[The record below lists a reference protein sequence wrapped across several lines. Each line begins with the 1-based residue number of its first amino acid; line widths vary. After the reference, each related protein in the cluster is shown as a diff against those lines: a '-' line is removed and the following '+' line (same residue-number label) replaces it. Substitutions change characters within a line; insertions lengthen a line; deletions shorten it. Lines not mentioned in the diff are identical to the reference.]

1 MTSKLRLRAV
11 LDRNRG
17 LAAAVLLACVLLGGW
32 LTYGAYAAPGT
43 HLEERP
49 ESEWTLSGSLSHGAT
64 VTDVANGTAFDP
76 GERVSN
82 RSVYFERV
90 MPVLRGNLSLAA
102 TGTDAPVEVRINRSV
117 AVRSVDAGGPGERS
131 TVYWENRTA
140 LGTTRATLAP
150 GERLRLPYRVNVTRA
165 LQRAE
170 NVSKRIDSPGQPRV
184 VVAMTAVAT
193 RQAEDARPRQLRLRL
208 SVDDDGGVYRVR
220 TEPASQTFTETRT
233 VSVTNEPGPLREA
246 GGPLLLV
253 GGIAGLAGLG
263 ALTVLGRLGLTD
275 RERAWL
281 DYRTHRADYD
291 EWVTTVRLPPEAERL
306 PAGEAPTLADLV
318 DVAID
323 TDSAVLESPA
333 GDVYH
338 VIDDGYRYTFEPP
351 ADPAGSGADDG
362 SPDADPLDADAT
374 PLDADTDANG
384 DPADG
389 DGADL
394 PTRLGALLGAEDG
407 ERPEES
413 TIADDGD
420 REP

>member
-17 LAAAVLLACVLLGGW
+17 FAVAALLACLLLGGW

-64 VTDVANGTAFDP
+64 VTGAANGTAFDP

-82 RSVYFERV
+82 RSVYFERL
-90 MPVLRGNLSLAA
+90 MPVLQGNLSLSA
-102 TGTDAPVEVRINRSV
+102 TGTDVPVDVRINRSV
-117 AVRSVDAGGPGERS
+117 TVRSVDAGGPAERS

-140 LGTTRATLAP
+140 LGATRVTLAP
-150 GERLRLPYRVNVTRA
+150 GERLRLPFRTNVTRA

-170 NVSKRIDSPGQPRV
+170 NVSERLDSPGQPRV
-184 VVAMTAVAT
+184 VVATTAVAT
-193 RQAEDARPRQLRLRL
+193 RQAGDARPRQLRLTL
-208 SVDDDGGVYRVR
+208 SADDDGGVYRVR
-220 TEPASQTFTETRT
+220 TEPVSQTFTETET
-233 VSVTNEPGPLREA
+233 VSVPNDPGPLREA

-253 GGIAGLAGLG
+253 GGGAGLAGLG
-263 ALTVLGRLGLTD
+263 ALAVLGRLGLTD

-323 TDSAVLESPA
+323 TDSAVLESPD
-333 GDVYH
+333 GDAYH

-351 ADPAGSGADDG
+351 ADPTDPGADDG
-362 SPDADPLDADAT
+362 SQDADPLDADAT
-374 PLDADTDANG
+374 PPDTDANG
-384 DPADG
+384 APTDG

-407 ERPEES
+407 DRPEES
-413 TIADDGD
+413 TTADGGD
-420 REP
+420 RES